1 MTGNKGHRETGGTLR
16 RETTPDPKLKAPRGG
31 LRPGGSAGVDRE
43 GEDHG
48 RRGESNAL
56 TDP

>member
-1 MTGNKGHRETGGTLR
+1 MTGNKGQIEAGGTLK
-16 RETTPDPKLKAPRGG
+16 RETAPEPKVKALRGG
-31 LRPGGSAGVDRE
+31 PGGSAGVDRE

>member
-1 MTGNKGHRETGGTLR
+1 MTGNKGHRGTLR
-16 RETTPDPKLKAPRGG
+16 RETTPDPKVKAPRGG
-31 LRPGGSAGVDRE
+31 LCPGGSAGVDKDR
-43 GEDHG
+43 EDHG